1 MRRYAGE
8 SLADRQARRKQQ
20 FMHAGLELFGTQGY
34 RKTTVRMLCQTADLT
49 DRYFYESFA
58 HTEDLLVA
66 VYQAQMA
73 AVAQDMNLAV
83 AAHLGE
89 GTQAV
94 VQAALR
100 AVFAQVAKPCVGRI
114 ILLEIL
120 GVSATVDAL
129 YMRTFNG
136 FADAVVTLARH
147 LHPTMALSDEEAR
160 VVGLAIIGAV
170 TQSATYWM
178 LGHYKESQ
186 ETLVKC
192 NALIIEGLLNTL
204 A

>member
-1 MRRYAGE
+1 M
-8 SLADRQARRKQQ
+8 K
-20 FMHAGLELFGTQGY
+20 AGLQLFGTQGY
-34 RKTTVRMLCQTADLT
+34 RKTTVRMLCQAAGLT

-58 HTEDLLVA
+58 STEDLLRA
-66 VYQAQMA
+66 VYEAQMS
-73 AVAQDMNLAV
+73 VLAQDMNA
-83 AAHLGE
+83 AIFAHLGE
-89 GTQAV
+89 GPTAAIQS
-94 VQAALR
+94 ALR
-100 AVFAQVAKPCVGRI
+100 AVFGQVANPCVGRI

-120 GVSATVDAL
+120 GVSPDVDAL

-147 LHPTMALSDEEAR
+147 LHPTIALSDDEAR

-170 TQSATYWM
+170 SQSATYWM
-178 LGHYKESQ
+178 LGDYKESQ

-192 NALIIEGLLNTL
+192 NTLIFEGLIKTL